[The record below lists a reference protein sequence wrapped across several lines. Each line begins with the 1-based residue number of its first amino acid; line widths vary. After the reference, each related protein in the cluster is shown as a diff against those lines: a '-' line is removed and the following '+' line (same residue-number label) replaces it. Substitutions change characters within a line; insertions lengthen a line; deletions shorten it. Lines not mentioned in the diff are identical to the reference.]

1 MASLRAAVEVRMLCI
16 GQKEFEGIIRER
28 PETSLAVMRELI
40 ERLKEAQGGE
50 TS

>member
-1 MASLRAAVEVRMLCI
+1 MASLRAAGDVRMLCI

-40 ERLKEAQGGE
+40 VRLKEAQAGE
-50 TS
+50 AA